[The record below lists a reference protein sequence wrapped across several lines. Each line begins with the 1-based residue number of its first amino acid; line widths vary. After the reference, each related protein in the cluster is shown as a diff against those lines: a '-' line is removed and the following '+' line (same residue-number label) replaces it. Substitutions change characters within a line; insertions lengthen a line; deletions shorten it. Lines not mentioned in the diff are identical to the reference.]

1 MSCGWLNKT
10 SIVES
15 GDKLKVTIW
24 HAYGLHLP
32 ELTAG
37 FKLPKETETVEFE
50 IPKSSC
56 EFSKTNSILLDCNTK
71 DVEMVF
77 SDYDKKVTAKEIAK
91 TFWMRN
97 YAGVRKIELMLSLD
111 FRQVPYSGTGITQ
124 DFYRCSNTKPKV
136 W

>member
-1 MSCGWLNKT
+1 MRILFLALTLLTLNAQAFELYCDTMSCGWLNKT

-77 SDYDKKVTAKEIAK
+77 SDYDKK
-91 TFWMRN
+91 F
-97 YAGVRKIELMLSLD
+97 L
-111 FRQVPYSGTGITQ
+111 RQI
-124 DFYRCSNTKPKV
+124 R
-136 W
+136 